1 MTDLLLL
8 GILIMQIITFHYN
21 ASGSGRY
28 MKYYDLIAHQ
38 LNRYLRRKAWLGCCK
53 GYSKG
58 KVICCEAIV
67 KGKETYPKVRGLI
80 HKVKGKLHKEA

>member
-1 MTDLLLL
+1 MIELLLL

-21 ASGSGRY
+21 ASSSGRY
-28 MKYYDLIAHQ
+28 MKYYDLIVHQ
-38 LNRYLRRKAWLGCCK
+38 LNRYLRHKAVVLSCK

-67 KGKETYPKVRGLI
+67 KGKEQY
-80 HKVKGKLHKEA
+80 HKVKDKIKGV